1 MIFRLIKED
10 VSRSAELAELLWY
23 FDDREKIYKKYDRMG
38 ETSQPGYDRSHAQ
51 KVFDKQHKIKEED
64 GYLIVRNGNGYK
76 VSTPE
81 GNTYYLNPTEK
92 SVCVG
97 RDCR

>member
-1 MIFRLIKED
+1 M
-10 VSRSAELAELLWY
+10 AELLWY

-38 ETSQPGYDRSHAQ
+38 ETSQPGYDRSHAM
-51 KVFDKQHKIKEED
+51 KVFDKQHKISEED
-64 GYLIVRNGNGYK
+64 GYLIVRNGSGYK
-76 VSTPE
+76 VTTPE
-81 GNTYYLNPTEK
+81 GNIYYLNSTEK